1 MPPGAQGSDMSTPN
15 SPTRIRRR
23 WFDRHTPKESGSARG
38 WTSRTDTRLH
48 VLFVIAVVVVL
59 FRSWSCGGSPATVR
73 LWTHHQSTGELT
85 MNHNLTRITY
95 QGFRTGD
102 GWEVAVARPGQ
113 PLRLLDLPRR
123 QGELALVLLTDYL
136 GDQTRAA
143 DLYQDFASLT
153 IDRFTVDWEL
163 SGSDIENA
171 IMDVEILRA
180 RWRMA
185 ITRG

>member
-1 MPPGAQGSDMSTPN
+1 MDDPN
-15 SPTRIRRR
+15 SPRIRRR
-23 WFDRHTPKESGSARG
+23 WFGLPTPREPDSARG
-38 WTSRTDTRLH
+38 WTARTDARLH

-59 FRSWSCGGSPATVR
+59 LRSWGCGGSPATVR
-73 LWTHHQSTGELT
+73 LWTHHWSTGELS

-123 QGELALVLLTDYL
+123 QSEWALVLLADYL
-136 GDQTRAA
+136 GDQARAA
-143 DLYQDFASLT
+143 DLQQEFASLT
-153 IDRFTVDWEL
+153 IDRFTADWEL

-171 IMDVEILRA
+171 IMEVELLRA
-180 RWRMA
+180 RWRRA
-185 ITRG
+185 IMRG

>member
-1 MPPGAQGSDMSTPN
+1 
-15 SPTRIRRR
+15 
-23 WFDRHTPKESGSARG
+23 
-38 WTSRTDTRLH
+38 
-48 VLFVIAVVVVL
+48 
-59 FRSWSCGGSPATVR
+59 
-73 LWTHHQSTGELT
+73 

-102 GWEVAVARPGQ
+102 AWEVAVARPGQ